1 MRKKTAEVVLP
12 LPVDFDREAFLD
24 FHRRDVQA
32 VAERVDAKRL
42 DKALIWQQIPALLV
56 VEFSEPG
63 QARVVL
69 QPDSD
74 VPLTGVSLAAFARHL
89 LGLDQPT
96 QEFETKVADH
106 PLVGALVRS
115 QAGLRVPQSAS
126 PFEALSWAIIG
137 QQISVAAA
145 VSIRRRFILALGRQ
159 HCSGLYCYPDASDV
173 IATDVETLK
182 ACGFSRSKADC
193 LLTVA
198 QACLAE
204 SLLPQI
210 GIPENRLKTLQKTLL
225 DIRGLGPWSVH
236 YALLR
241 GYARMD
247 GSLHGDVAVRRAIQ
261 QLQGTAT
268 PPTAREAETW
278 LADFRPWRS
287 LLAAHLWKSLSLIDN

>member
-1 MRKKTAEVVLP
+1 MRKKTAELVLP
-12 LPVDFDREAFLD
+12 LPADFDREAFLD

-32 VAERVDAKRL
+32 VAEKVDAKRL
-42 DKALIWQQIPALLV
+42 DKAFIWQQVPALLTA
-56 VEFSEPG
+56 EFSEPD
-63 QARVVL
+63 QARIAV
-69 QPDSD
+69 QSD
-74 VPLTGVSLAAFARHL
+74 TEVPLTGASLDAFARHL

-96 QEFETKVADH
+96 QEFEAKIATH

-159 HCSGLYCYPDASDV
+159 HSSGLYCYPDASDV
-173 IATDVETLK
+173 VATDAEALN

-198 QACLAE
+198 RACLTE

-210 GIPENRLKTLQKTLL
+210 GIPESRLEALQKTLL

-261 QLQGTAT
+261 QLQGNAT

-287 LLAAHLWKSLSLIDN
+287 LLAAHLWKSLSLNA

>member
-1 MRKKTAEVVLP
+1 VRKKTAELVLP
-12 LPVDFDREAFLD
+12 LPADFDREAFLD

-32 VAERVDAKRL
+32 VAEKVDTNRL
-42 DKALIWQQIPALLV
+42 DKAFIWQQVPTLLT
-56 VEFSEPG
+56 VEFREPG
-63 QARVVL
+63 QARIAL
-69 QPDSD
+69 QSD
-74 VPLTGVSLAAFARHL
+74 REVPLAGASLDAFARHL

-96 QEFETKVADH
+96 QEFETTLADH

-115 QAGLRVPQSAS
+115 QTGLRVPQSAS

-159 HCSGLYCYPDASDV
+159 HSSGLCCYPDARDV
-173 IATDVETLK
+173 VATDAEALK

-198 QACLAE
+198 RTCLTE

-210 GIPENRLKTLQKTLL
+210 GIPESRLEALQKTLL

-261 QLQGTAT
+261 QLLGDAT

-287 LLAAHLWKSLSLIDN
+287 LLAAHLWKSLSLNA